1 MKKHL
6 LLVGVVLFMSS
17 NNCFAQ
23 NQSEK
28 FELVSNEVKGEIY
41 SIEVVLPDDYDST
54 KKYPIIYFT
63 DWFFA
68 ADITKSI
75 YHILQVS
82 GKIEP
87 IIIVGIQRK
96 NSITNKDWQRN
107 RWFELT
113 PTKVKENG
121 GGAKQ
126 FLSFIKNELI
136 PFVENKYTLKPENRG
151 YCGYSLGGLFGAYI
165 LLNEP
170 DVFDKYLIG
179 SPYLMYDNY
188 LLSKELSG
196 KEFVNL
202 TSIESIFIA
211 VEEEGD
217 QLRAFED
224 LREFL
229 IRRKPSG
236 LNLET
241 IIIQNEDH
249 YTAIP
254 STILKGL
261 KYLYKK

>member
-1 MKKHL
+1 
-6 LLVGVVLFMSS
+6 MSS

-23 NQSEK
+23 NETQQ
-28 FELVSNEVKGEIY
+28 FEIVLNEVKGEKY
-41 SIEVVLPDDYDST
+41 SIEVVLPYGYDST

-68 ADITKSI
+68 ANITKSI
-75 YHILQVS
+75 YQILQVS

-96 NSITNKDWQRN
+96 NSITSKDWQRN

-113 PTKVKENG
+113 PTKVNKNG

-136 PFVENKYTLKPENRG
+136 PFVENKYTLKPKNRG
-151 YCGYSLGGLFGAYI
+151 YCGYSLGGLFGTYI
-165 LLNEP
+165 LLNKPEI
-170 DVFDKYLIG
+170 FDKYLIG

-188 LLSKELSG
+188 LLSKELSS
-196 KEFVNL
+196 KEIIDL
-202 TSIESIFIA
+202 TSIVSIFIA

-229 IRRKPSG
+229 VRRKPSD

-241 IIIQNEDH
+241 IIIPDEDH